1 MGKIVFEND
10 PPYKR
15 LDAQSAEATPTSD
28 GVELALNLFVEGAE
42 YETVPIRILLRP
54 EVARVLARQ
63 MGPAASAAQRWI
75 DHRRWTSTRA
85 PAGFRWKFAISLL

>member
-1 MGKIVFEND
+1 MGEIVFEND

-15 LDAQSAEATPTSD
+15 LDAQSAEAIPTSD
-28 GVELALNLFVEGAE
+28 GVELALNVFVEGAE

-54 EVARVLARQ
+54 EVARVLASQ

-75 DHRRWTSTRA
+75 DHRR
-85 PAGFRWKFAISLL
+85 